1 MHATTVWALVAMVP
15 LLAGCVADD
24 GQRDDAAPSPGPTG
38 DDLEQTGFT
47 GFDTEPADCQRI
59 VPPGPMDASTGLLTG
74 YPTRTLDAVFAVDA
88 SFVALYEDWEA
99 VVRDIA
105 AVADGLY
112 QRELGLN
119 VSVVA
124 IVPIPQADL
133 NVTENKDAAIDGDQS
148 QKIID
153 DTKAYFTAHYPDL
166 DRDLV
171 YTLVG
176 TSTAGGIAGQAD
188 CIGAARYRDVAYGWG
203 EGLNLAGPAG
213 TIGPLG
219 LIDSVGLKVI
229 LHEMAHLLGAHHH
242 YTACG
247 PYLATSGTGDAMA
260 ACDLMINDIGFAS
273 YSFSPLNKAAI
284 RGYADSVD
292 L

>member
-1 MHATTVWALVAMVP
+1 MRAAFALLALLV
-15 LLAGCVADD
+15 LAGCL
-24 GQRDDAAPSPGPTG
+24 DDASAQADTPPHQPGSGEPP
-38 DDLEQTGFT
+38 QTGFT
-47 GFDTEPADCQRI
+47 GFDGEPADCQRI
-59 VPPGPMDASTGLLTG
+59 APPGPLDASLGLVTG
-74 YPTRTLDAVFAVDA
+74 YPMRTLDIVLAVDA
-88 SFVALYEDWEA
+88 SFVARYPDWQGVA
-99 VVRDIA
+99 HGIVA
-105 AVADGLY
+105 AADELY

-119 VSVVA
+119 VSLVALVA
-124 IVPIPQADL
+124 IPAADL
-133 NVTENKDAAIDGDQS
+133 NVTENTGTAIDGDQS
-148 QKIID
+148 QKILD
-153 DTKAYFTAHYPDL
+153 DTKAYFAAHYAEL

-188 CIGAARYRDVAYGWG
+188 CIGAARFRDVAYGWG
-203 EGLNLAGPAG
+203 EGLNLEGPAG

-219 LIDSVGLKVI
+219 LIDSIGLKVI

-247 PYLATSGTGDAMA
+247 PYLATSGTNDAIA
-260 ACDLMINDIGFAS
+260 VCDLMINDVGFAS

-284 RGYADSVD
+284 RGYAESVD